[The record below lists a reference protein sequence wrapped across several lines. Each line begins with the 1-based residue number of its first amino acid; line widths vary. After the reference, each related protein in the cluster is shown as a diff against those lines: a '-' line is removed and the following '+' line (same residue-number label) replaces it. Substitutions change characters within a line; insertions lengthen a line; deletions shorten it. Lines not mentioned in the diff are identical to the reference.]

1 MQALALIALVVL
13 AVVFVARIPAAVSQP
28 SSRLSWLAS
37 GVGSL
42 ALLTR
47 VHPGLD
53 WFLGGENYIN
63 LAQNVL
69 ATTAFWLV
77 MRAALLQSRSTPR
90 FWTRKLILAAM
101 LMSFVVPFLF
111 ITDKEPTSKTF
122 ITEHISQTGTWLYA
136 SIYMTAILA
145 ISTMLLLGLRRRK
158 ARSYGF
164 FVAGSSLV
172 ILACI
177 DEIIVLSLDHFEVT
191 DLGFRVLLR
200 NAFDFLFYCGV
211 ILIVTG
217 IASFTLQK
225 AMREARLSQH
235 ARRLRR
241 LAGRLAVMPTTNGSS
256 SARDESSI
264 AVVYDLAIALRDF
277 ENAHRGRLTPADAR
291 HVAAAEAIVM
301 EQLPSPATTRAW
313 TR

>member
-1 MQALALIALVVL
+1 MQALALIALVIL
-13 AVVFVARIPAAVSQP
+13 AVVFVARIPAAISQP

-53 WFLGGENYIN
+53 RFLGGENYIN

-77 MRAALLQSRSTPR
+77 MRAALLQSRSTSR
-90 FWTRKLILAAM
+90 FWTRKLILGAM
-101 LMSFVVPFLF
+101 LVSFAVPFVL
-111 ITDKEPTSKTF
+111 ITDMEPTSKTF
-122 ITEHISQTGTWLYA
+122 ITEHITQTSTWLYA

-145 ISTMLLLGLRRRK
+145 ISTMLLLGLRRRQ

-177 DEIIVLSLDHFEVT
+177 DEIVVLALDHFEVT
-191 DLGFRVLLR
+191 DLGFRILLR

-225 AMREARLSQH
+225 AMREVRLGRH
-235 ARRLRR
+235 ARRMRR
-241 LAGRLAVMPTTNGSS
+241 LATRLAVMPPTNGSRGT
-256 SARDESSI
+256 RDESAI
-264 AVVYDLAIALRDF
+264 AVVYDLVIALRDF
-277 ENAHRGRLTPADAR
+277 ENAHRGRLTAADAR
-291 HVAAAEAIVM
+291 HVAEAEAIVM
-301 EQLPSPATTRAW
+301 EQLPSLATTKAW
-313 TR
+313 T

>member
-1 MQALALIALVVL
+1 MQALALIALVIL

-53 WFLGGENYIN
+53 RFIGGENYIN
-63 LAQNVL
+63 LAQNLL

-90 FWTRKLILAAM
+90 FWTRKLILVAM
-101 LMSFVVPFLF
+101 LVSFAVPFLF
-111 ITDKEPTSKTF
+111 ITDKEPTSETF
-122 ITEHISQTGTWLYA
+122 ITEHITQTSTWLYA

-145 ISTMLLLGLRRRK
+145 ISTMLLLGLRRRQ

-177 DEIIVLSLDHFEVT
+177 DEIVVLALDHFEVT
-191 DLGFRVLLR
+191 DLGFRILLR
-200 NAFDFLFYCGV
+200 NAFDSLFYCGV

-225 AMREARLSQH
+225 AMREARLGRH

-241 LAGRLAVMPTTNGSS
+241 LATRLAVMPPTNGSHGTQ
-256 SARDESSI
+256 DESAI
-264 AVVYDLAIALRDF
+264 AVVYDLVIALRDF
-277 ENAHRGRLTPADAR
+277 ENAHRGRLTVADAR
-291 HVAAAEAIVM
+291 HVAEAEAIVM
-301 EQLPSPATTRAW
+301 EQLPSPATTKAW
-313 TR
+313 T

>member
-1 MQALALIALVVL
+1 MD
-13 AVVFVARIPAAVSQP
+13 R
-28 SSRLSWLAS
+28 
-37 GVGSL
+37 
-42 ALLTR
+42 
-47 VHPGLD
+47 
-53 WFLGGENYIN
+53 FLGGENYIN

-101 LMSFVVPFLF
+101 VVSFVVPFLF

-122 ITEHISQTGTWLYA
+122 ITEHISQTSTWLYA

-177 DEIIVLSLDHFEVT
+177 DEIIVLSLDHFEIT

-225 AMREARLSQH
+225 AMREARLSRH

-256 SARDESSI
+256 RARDESSI
-264 AVVYDLAIALRDF
+264 AVVYDLVIALRDF